1 MTAVE
6 LHDVTVANRRQG
18 PSRLERVNLTV
29 PDGEML
35 TVLGPAGAGK
45 SAIVRAIT
53 GLDDP
58 TEGEVLFDDVNVNAL
73 SSRDR
78 DVAVVMQDFP
88 LLAHRDGR
96 ANVEFAAKLRRF
108 QDRDDIDVS
117 TEAVIDELGLARV
130 TGLRPHE
137 MDPAE
142 RQRVALGRALVREAN
157 AYVFDEPFSAQDP
170 RMRGHI
176 RSTVAAWQRHRARTT
191 IIMTSD
197 PIEAMAIGAPIMVLH
212 QGIVHQTGS
221 SRHIHHE
228 PANVFVAAMFG
239 AEPINLMA
247 GRLRG
252 GELQLPLGSV
262 AVAPAAAS
270 ERRDGDTIIVGV
282 RPSDLQR
289 TAPDGRSSQGG
300 MRLAGAVGEVQ
311 WQGDYQRVLLGFEID
326 EESEALFAEIET
338 AVQFTMFQPYVTARV
353 AAGDDIAADDQIGFY
368 APAESVMFFD
378 PLSGDRLA

>member
-1 MTAVE
+1 MTAIE
-6 LHDVTVANRRQG
+6 LRDVTVANRQSG
-18 PSRLERVNLTV
+18 PSRLERVSLAV

-35 TVLGPAGAGK
+35 TVLGPPGAGK
-45 SAIVRAIT
+45 TALVRAIT

-58 TEGEVLFDDVNVNAL
+58 VDGEVLFDDVNVNAV

-88 LLAHRDGR
+88 LIAHRDGR

-108 QDRDDIDVS
+108 QERDELEASAD
-117 TEAVIDELGLARV
+117 AVIDELGLVRV
-130 TGLRPHE
+130 ADLRPRD

-157 AYVFDEPFSAQDP
+157 AYVLDEPFNFQDP
-170 RMRGHI
+170 HVRGHI
-176 RSTVAAWQRHRARTT
+176 RSTLAAWQRRRKRTT
-191 IIMTSD
+191 IITTSD
-197 PIEAMAIGAPIMVLH
+197 PIEAMAIGAPVLVLH
-212 QGIVHQTGS
+212 QGIVHQIGS

-252 GELQLPLGSV
+252 GTLQLPLGV
-262 AVAPAAAS
+262 AAVPPTVAS
-270 ERRDGDTIIVGV
+270 GRRDGDTIIAGV

-289 TAPDGRSSQGG
+289 IAINRSQPTEG
-300 MRLAGAVGEVQ
+300 MRLAGTVGEVQ
-311 WQGDYQRVLLGFEID
+311 WQGDYQRVLLAFELN

-353 AAGDDIAADDQIGFY
+353 AADEDIDVDDEVGFHV
-368 APAESVMFFD
+368 PAENAMFFD